1 MYLKINHNYNYQVV
15 TTIQIFYPN
24 LKLKSVE
31 QHDYVDSEYLFES
44 LIVNDNN
51 VAIASLS
58 QNNEQLAKVEVEILD
73 DEKYAVKK
81 SLFLMLKEYV
91 GVTPSWGMLTGV
103 RPAKKIV
110 SLLEDGMALEDIPEY
125 LNEKYYVSKEK
136 TDLAIKVALV
146 EKEIIKNNTDDEYSL
161 YIGIP
166 FCKTRCTYCSFT
178 SYNHDVYKKRG
189 HVDVYVENL
198 IEEIKL
204 LKNFDSKRTLRSV
217 YIGGGTP
224 TSITAEQLEMIMQTV
239 SDTFDLTGLQEY
251 TVEAGRVDTITKEK
265 LEVIKKFGTTRLS
278 INAQT
283 MRDETLVKINRSHT
297 ASEFV
302 DMYNVARELGFDNIN
317 VDVIIGLPD
326 ETIDDI
332 NYSLQEIVKLK
343 PENITIHT
351 LSYKRGSDLTKTLKL
366 SDINSFYHIGD
377 MLDCAKNIVE
387 NNEYKPYYMYRQ
399 KNMSGQANAENVGY
413 CLGENYGI
421 YNIQMMEEKQHIIS
435 CGAGVATKIIF
446 SEENRLEKFYG
457 LKTVEEYNSR
467 FDEMMNKKDKFLQM
481 LEVNK

>member
-15 TTIQIFYPN
+15 TTVQIFYPN
-24 LKLKSVE
+24 IKLKSIENNVYE
-31 QHDYVDSEYLFES
+31 KDEYLFES
-44 LIVNDNN
+44 LVETGVVVARLLINDEE
-51 VAIASLS
+51 IACH
-58 QNNEQLAKVEVEILD
+58 KVETDNSVS

-103 RPAKKIV
+103 RPAKNIV
-110 SLLEDGMALEDIPEY
+110 ALLEDGLQLSEIPQY
-125 LNEKYYVSKEK
+125 LNEKFYVAFDKI
-136 TDLAIKVALV
+136 DLAIKVALV
-146 EKEIIKNNTDDEYSL
+146 EKEIIKHNKDNEYSL

-189 HVDVYVENL
+189 HVDVYIENL
-198 IEEIKL
+198 VKEIKL
-204 LKNFDSKRTLRSV
+204 LKEFDEKRKLKTL

-224 TSITAEQLEMIMQTV
+224 TSITAEQLELVMQAV
-239 SDTFDLTGLQEY
+239 EETFDLRYLEEY
-251 TVEAGRVDTITKEK
+251 TVEAGRVDTITFEK
-265 LEVIKKFGTTRLS
+265 LEVIKKYGTTRLS

-283 MRDETLVKINRSHT
+283 MSDDTLAKINRSHSS
-297 ASEFV
+297 AEFV
-302 DMYNVARELGFDNIN
+302 ETYKQAREIGFDNIN
-317 VDVIIGLPD
+317 VDVIVGLPE
-326 ETIDDI
+326 ETIDNVKDT
-332 NYSLQEIVKLK
+332 LCKIVDLK

-366 SDINSFYHIGD
+366 TDINDFYYIGD
-377 MLDCAKNIVE
+377 MLESAKSIVE
-387 NNEYKPYYMYRQ
+387 KEGYNPYYMYRQ

-413 CLGENYGI
+413 ALGENYGI

-467 FDEMMNKKDKFLQM
+467 FNEMMEKKEKFLKT
-481 LEVNK
+481 LE

>member
-15 TTIQIFYPN
+15 TTVQIFYPN
-24 LKLKSVE
+24 IKLKSLENNDYE
-31 QHDYVDSEYLFES
+31 QDQFLFES
-44 LIVNDNN
+44 LVSTGSVEAKLLINDE
-51 VAIASLS
+51 VIAFS
-58 QNNEQLAKVEVEILD
+58 KVETDNSVN

-81 SLFLMLKEYV
+81 SLFLMLKDYV

-103 RPAKKIV
+103 RPAKNIV
-110 SLLEDGMALEDIPEY
+110 ALLEEGLKLSEIPQY
-125 LNEKYYVSKEK
+125 LNEKFYVAFDKI
-136 TDLAIKVALV
+136 DLAIKVALV
-146 EKEIIKNNTDDEYSL
+146 EKEIIKHNTDDEYSL

-189 HVDVYVENL
+189 HVDVYIENL
-198 IEEIKL
+198 VKEIKL
-204 LKNFDSKRTLRSV
+204 LKSFDENRKLKTL

-224 TSITAEQLEMIMQTV
+224 TSITAEQLELIMKTV
-239 SDTFDLTGLQEY
+239 NETFDLNFLQEY
-251 TVEAGRVDTITKEK
+251 TVEAGRVDTITAEK
-265 LEVIKKFGTTRLS
+265 LEVIKKYGTTRLS

-283 MRDETLVKINRSHT
+283 MSDETLVKINRSHSS
-297 ASEFV
+297 AEFV
-302 DMYNVARELGFDNIN
+302 QTYNLARELGFDNIN

-326 ETIDDI
+326 EDI
-332 NYSLQEIVKLK
+332 SNVEDTMKKIVDIK

-351 LSYKRGSDLTKTLKL
+351 LSFKRGTDLTKNLKL
-366 SDINSFYHIGD
+366 TDINDFYHIGD
-377 MLDCAKNIVE
+377 MLEKAKNIIE
-387 NNEYKPYYMYRQ
+387 NEGYNPYYMYRQ

-446 SEENRLEKFYG
+446 NDENRLEKFYG

-467 FDEMMNKKDKFLQM
+467 FDEMMDKKEKFLAT
-481 LEVNK
+481 LDK